1 MTDATATTTG
11 ILASFYKAL
20 GWRVFRIDDVP
31 WCRFG
36 GSTVMTVPLSAVH
49 PVGRAQVARVLRES
63 GCLLAQFPTAAATGL
78 AGVEYVLRDQTYG
91 EAALQRQFRQMLH
104 RGEKALSFR
113 ELNWGEVA
121 VAGPRMLDAARA
133 RKGITTPVDPNAW
146 RDACEQAEASAEFTV
161 FGCHHGDDLAGI
173 AIFWNRPGG
182 YRAVSIDVHPEFFPL
197 GAANVLLYRS
207 GRALIGRPGC
217 EFVSFG
223 RAGIPEADGQGRFTR
238 HAGLREE
245 RLNMAAVLH
254 PRLGWLRRLERST
267 GALAAARKWL
277 GPASR
282 VADSLAGLAVAD
294 ATNPS
299 LLPD

>member
-1 MTDATATTTG
+1 
-11 ILASFYKAL
+11 
-20 GWRVFRIDDVP
+20 VFRIDDVP

-36 GSTVMTVPLSAVH
+36 GSTAMTVPLSAVL

-63 GCLLAQFPTAAATGL
+63 GCLLAQFPTAAATGV
-78 AGVEYVLRDQTYG
+78 AGVEYVLRDKAYDETV
-91 EAALQRQFRQMLH
+91 LQRQFRQMLH
-104 RGEKALSFR
+104 RGDKALVFR
-113 ELNWGEVA
+113 QLAWGEVA
-121 VAGPRMLDAARA
+121 AAGPEVFEASRA
-133 RKGITTPVDPNAW
+133 RKGVRTSVDSQSW
-146 RDACEQAEASAEFTV
+146 SHACEKAEASAHFTV

-182 YRAVSIDVHPEFFPL
+182 YRVVGIDVHPKFFSL
-197 GAANVLLYRS
+197 GAANVLLYHS
-207 GRALIGRPGC
+207 ARALIVRPGC

-223 RAGIPEADGQGRFTR
+223 RAGIPEADGQGRFKR

-254 PRLGWLRRLERST
+254 PRLWWLRRLERST

-282 VADSLAGLAVAD
+282 AADSLAGLAVAD